1 MRACHWDAH
10 LPTASVRGAR
20 DHRAPIT
27 GRIPRRATPGELT
40 MKRVTWLSLLALVAA
55 CTSDPS
61 APAVDDAQTEDI
73 TAALSQPFEN
83 TRGAAV
89 DASGIGGVEFPD
101 SLKLTAEQKAR
112 IEALHAA
119 FKTANAADLE
129 ALKAIE
135 RQVRAAVEARKSR
148 EEIARILAQ
157 AGPILERL
165 SAAMKKLQEDIWNVY
180 TPAQQAWVRGRRDPA
195 NSCRADVMKLLTQ
208 EQVEKIRA
216 LRAAFV
222 ESIKAHMETI
232 KKVHEEARAA
242 KQAGKSEAEIR
253 QILKRAEDA
262 LAAVAQ
268 AERKLKQDILALLTP
283 AQKENACLLRY
294 LFGEAAPSR

>member
-1 MRACHWDAH
+1 
-10 LPTASVRGAR
+10 
-20 DHRAPIT
+20 
-27 GRIPRRATPGELT
+27 